1 MSNTEVTPEERVQ
14 AAEMRAEVAAL
25 LHELSQAHQRWLLP
39 RMGSKSTR
47 VTAYVATR
55 ALMNAFHLN
64 DQPAALRDAA
74 VRFADEIRIPT
85 YPAHEAFA
93 NSGKLGKA

>member
-47 VTAYVATR
+47 VTAYVALR
-55 ALMNAFHLN
+55 ALMNSFNLN
-64 DQPAALRDAA
+64 DQSAALRDAA
-74 VRFADEIRIPT
+74 MRFADEIKLETRV
-85 YPAHEAFA
+85 AADAFS
-93 NSGKLGKA
+93 NSGKIGKA